1 MQRTME
7 SCPRG
12 WLFFFGLWGEA
23 LYRFGTEVSAK
34 MGTMPFENEKY
45 SLAG

>member
-7 SCPRG
+7 SCPLRG
-12 WLFFFGLWGEA
+12 GSFFGLWGEA
-23 LYRFGTEVSAK
+23 LPRFGAEVSAK